1 MADMKAIMQQLSMQE
16 QYDENAKWL
25 NSQKPFLANIL
36 IRTVDD
42 FKGMQPEEVVKLIE
56 GEPSVG
62 RTPVEEGFT
71 NERLEDETMAI
82 SGMNTEKKVHN
93 EGVTYFDVLFYVRT
107 QNELAKIIVNMELQ
121 KEEPALYDVEM
132 RGIFYAAREVSSQL
146 GREFKNQH
154 YNDMKKVYSIWI
166 CMNMKEHS
174 LSHIH
179 LEEQQIIGS
188 HKWKG
193 DLDLLNIII
202 IGIAKNLPEKEEK
215 YELHRLL
222 SALLSSDLEVEDK
235 LDIMEKEYDIPL
247 ENDIRKDVKEMC
259 NLSQGIREE
268 AFEEGQEYGY
278 REGQEK
284 GEKQKLVRVV
294 TKMHEAK
301 FPLEQIAAIA
311 EISMEK
317 VKEIIG

>member
-166 CMNMKEHS
+166 CMNTRENS
-174 LSHIH
+174 LNKIALKNENVFGQSRWKDKYDMIHIVTIRLSRKMDEDRGH
-179 LEEQQIIGS
+179 
-188 HKWKG
+188 
-193 DLDLLNIII
+193 
-202 IGIAKNLPEKEEK
+202 
-215 YELHRLL
+215 ELHRFLGAIFEQEL
-222 SALLSSDLEVEDK
+222 SF
-235 LDIMEKEYDIPL
+235 MEKEKILVKEFGIKLEGDRKERLTNMCNLGEGIWEQGIEQGKISGIIETCMKL
-247 ENDIRKDVKEMC
+247 NTSENDIIEKIKEIMHI
-259 NLSQGIREE
+259 SGEE
-268 AFEEGQEYGY
+268 AKRYY
-278 REGQEK
+278 
-284 GEKQKLVRVV
+284 KQA
-294 TKMHEAK
+294 M
-301 FPLEQIAAIA
+301 
-311 EISMEK
+311 
-317 VKEIIG
+317 

>member
-166 CMNMKEHS
+166 CMNTRENSLNKIALKNENVFGQSRWKDKYDMIHIVTIRLSRKWMKTEGMNC
-174 LSHIH
+174 IVF
-179 LEEQQIIGS
+179 LEQS
-188 HKWKG
+188 
-193 DLDLLNIII
+193 
-202 IGIAKNLPEKEEK
+202 
-215 YELHRLL
+215 LHR
-222 SALLSSDLEVEDK
+222 
-235 LDIMEKEYDIPL
+235 
-247 ENDIRKDVKEMC
+247 NCHFRRKK
-259 NLSQGIREE
+259 
-268 AFEEGQEYGY
+268 
-278 REGQEK
+278 
-284 GEKQKLVRVV
+284 
-294 TKMHEAK
+294 K
-301 FPLEQIAAIA
+301 F
-311 EISMEK
+311 
-317 VKEIIG
+317 

>member
-42 FKGMQPEEVVKLIE
+42 FKGMQPEEVAKLIE

-166 CMNMKEHS
+166 CMNTRENS
-174 LSHIH
+174 LNKIALKNENVFGQSRWKDKYDMIHIVTIRLSRKMDEDRGH
-179 LEEQQIIGS
+179 ELQRFLGAIFAQELS
-188 HKWKG
+188 FS
-193 DLDLLNIII
+193 
-202 IGIAKNLPEKEEK
+202 EKEKILVKEFGIK
-215 YELHRLL
+215 LEGDRKERLTNMCNL
-222 SALLSSDLEVEDK
+222 GEGIWEQGIEQGKISGIIETCMK
-235 LDIMEKEYDIPL
+235 LNMS
-247 ENDIRKDVKEMC
+247 ENDIIEKIKEIMHI
-259 NLSQGIREE
+259 SGEE
-268 AFEEGQEYGY
+268 AKRYY
-278 REGQEK
+278 
-284 GEKQKLVRVV
+284 KQA
-294 TKMHEAK
+294 M
-301 FPLEQIAAIA
+301 
-311 EISMEK
+311 
-317 VKEIIG
+317 